1 MLFLCRCALAFTM
14 LSTRCARC
22 TIKVCPSGRLL
33 TRLIRFCLS
42 AAWNGMT
49 VSASLLVD
57 AQADVNVADS
67 YGRTPLLLSARMGLT
82 PMAGFFPVSLYH
94 RAQRNPTE
102 NQIDTLNGFDLFC
115 CDVASRFRGM
125 IRPLT
130 SKPALLNFS
139 IKFPETNKE

>member
-1 MLFLCRCALAFTM
+1 
-14 LSTRCARC
+14 
-22 TIKVCPSGRLL
+22 
-33 TRLIRFCLS
+33 
-42 AAWNGMT
+42 MT

-82 PMAGFFPVSLYH
+82 PMAGFLHVSLYH

-115 CDVASRFRGM
+115 CDVAWRFRGM
-125 IRPLT
+125 IRPLI
-130 SKPALLNFS
+130 SKSALLNFS
-139 IKFPETNKE
+139 IKVPEAWFRKPTKSESGRVFHSMIRVQDFDARRSPKF